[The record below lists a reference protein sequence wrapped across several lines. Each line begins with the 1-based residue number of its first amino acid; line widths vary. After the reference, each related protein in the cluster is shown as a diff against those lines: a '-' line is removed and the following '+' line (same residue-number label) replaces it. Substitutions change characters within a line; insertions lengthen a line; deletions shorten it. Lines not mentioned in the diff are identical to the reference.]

1 MKDKICPIKV
11 DNKENNMDKKIC
23 PLMSRPVSLVS
34 DDIVRVK
41 VMCEKEK
48 CMAWGIIKY
57 AHAVADPSTG
67 SILSGK
73 NLYGCKLIEKG

>member
-48 CMAWGIIKY
+48 CMAWGIIGKEG
-57 AHAVADPSTG
+57 VKGEDG
-67 SILSGK
+67 SLYR
-73 NLYGCKLIEKG
+73 YGCNLIEKG